1 MKTIELT
8 DVTFETL
15 LNTSRLPVLVDFG
28 AAWCPPCR
36 AMEPTLEN
44 LADELEDKATIG
56 KVDVDANPLITA
68 KFGIRNLPTF
78 MLFKNGVAVERIV
91 GAVPKN
97 LLQKKLTGLI
107 NS

>member
-8 DVTFETL
+8 DSTFEAILKSNTTPL
-15 LNTSRLPVLVDFG
+15 LIDFG

-44 LADELEDKATIG
+44 LAIELDGKATIG
-56 KVDVDANPLITA
+56 KVDVDANPMITTRY
-68 KFGIRNLPTF
+68 GVRNLPTF
-78 MLFKNGVAVERIV
+78 ILFKNGVALERIV

-97 LLQKKLTGLI
+97 LLQKKMESI
-107 NS
+107 SA

>member
-8 DVTFETL
+8 DSTFESILKSNTTPL
-15 LNTSRLPVLVDFG
+15 LIDFG

-44 LADELEDKATIG
+44 LAIELDGKATIG
-56 KVDVDANPLITA
+56 KVDVDANPMITTRY
-68 KFGIRNLPTF
+68 GVRNLPTF
-78 MLFKNGVAVERIV
+78 ILFKNGVALERIV

-97 LLQKKLTGLI
+97 LLQKKMESI
-107 NS
+107 SA

>member
-15 LNTSRLPVLVDFG
+15 VNTSTKPVLVDFG

-44 LADELEDKATIG
+44 LADEMQDRATIG
-56 KVDVDANPLITA
+56 KVDVDTNPLITA
-68 KFGIRNLPTF
+68 KFGVRNLPTF
-78 MLFKNGVAVERIV
+78 LLFKNGVAVERIV

-97 LLQKKLTGLI
+97 LLQKKLFGLI
-107 NS
+107 TP

>member
-1 MKTIELT
+1 MKTIELN
-8 DVTFETL
+8 DATFETL
-15 LNTSRLPVLVDFG
+15 LNTSTTPVLVDFG

-36 AMEPTLEN
+36 AMEPTLEK
-44 LADELEDKATIG
+44 LADEMEGEATIG
-56 KVDVDANPLITA
+56 KVDVDTNPLITA

-97 LLQKKLTGLI
+97 ILQEKLSRLI
-107 NS
+107 VP